1 MTKNSKIFLSFVVGL
16 VFVTTLAAQ
25 QVDIFFLI
33 KKNFSIFSKSYE
45 TIALEYVDEVDPEKL
60 MRVGLDA
67 MLETLDPYTVIFD
80 ESQMEQ
86 AEILSTGNYAGV
98 GIDVGFRNGE
108 AVIIAPF
115 PDGPA
120 DRKGIRPGDIIVA
133 VDGVSTENL
142 QPDQIQE
149 LTSGEIGSKVNLSIK
164 RPLVDSYLEFELS
177 RERIEI
183 SNVFFSGVIDEENKI
198 GYIKLAQ
205 FGENSAEEV
214 RLALVNLVEEHSING
229 LILDLRDNPGGILQ
243 ESVSILD
250 KFIEPGVTVV
260 ETRGRV
266 AEFNDLYATRE
277 PVYFEK
283 PVTVLINEGS
293 ASASEIVAGALQDLD
308 RAVILGE
315 QSFGK
320 GLVQIVKPLP
330 YNIRMKITI
339 SKYYIPSGRSIQSI
353 DYQGNRDGNSEKNQ
367 TSLKEFK
374 TKNGRVV
381 FEGRGIQPD
390 KTSENLNNSLLQTAL
405 LQNGIY
411 FDFATQYYAKNSDKS
426 FDRLPT
432 NLFEEFKSYL
442 NNRNFSYKTDAE
454 DLLLQLKDKE
464 ILSSGTEAI
473 NSLQKIIDSEKEKTL
488 DGEKEIIEKSLY
500 LEILS
505 RYKSQPEV
513 VKEEVMMDELVLESV
528 RLMRSPSEINR
539 ILKAN

>member
-133 VDGVSTENL
+133 VDGVDTENL

-164 RPLVDSYLEFELS
+164 RPLVDSYLEFELI
-177 RERIEI
+177 RERIEV

-266 AEFNDLYATRE
+266 AEFNDVYATRE

-320 GLVQIVKPLP
+320 GLVQIIKPLP

-339 SKYYIPSGRSIQSI
+339 SKYYIPSGRSIQSV
-353 DYQGNRDGNSEKNQ
+353 DYQGNRDGNSKKNQ

-374 TKNGRVV
+374 TKNGRIVY
-381 FEGRGIQPD
+381 EGRGIQPD
-390 KTSENLNNSLLQTAL
+390 KTTENLNNSLLQTAL

-426 FDRLPT
+426 FDRFPN

-442 NNRNFSYKTDAE
+442 KNRNFSYKTDAE

-464 ILSSGTEAI
+464 IVSSGTEAI

-488 DGEKEIIEKSLY
+488 ESERRIIEKNLY

-513 VKEEVMMDELVLESV
+513 VKEEVMMDDLVLESV
-528 RLMRSPSEINR
+528 RLMGNLSEINR

>member
-133 VDGVSTENL
+133 VDGVDTENL

-164 RPLVDSYLEFELS
+164 RPLVDSYLEFELI
-177 RERIEI
+177 RERIEV

-320 GLVQIVKPLP
+320 GLVQIIKPLP

-339 SKYYIPSGRSIQSI
+339 SKYYIPSGRSIQSV
-353 DYQGNRDGNSEKNQ
+353 DYQGNRDGNSKKNQ

-374 TKNGRVV
+374 TKNGRIVY
-381 FEGRGIQPD
+381 EGRGIQPD
-390 KTSENLNNSLLQTAL
+390 KTTENLNNSLLQTAL

-426 FDRLPT
+426 FDRFPN

-442 NNRNFSYKTDAE
+442 KNRNFSYKTDAE

-464 ILSSGTEAI
+464 IVSSGTEAI

-488 DGEKEIIEKSLY
+488 ESERRIIEKNLY

-513 VKEEVMMDELVLESV
+513 VKEEVMMDDLVLESV
-528 RLMRSPSEINR
+528 RLMGNLSEINR